1 MFGLKTGGT
10 LLLLFTS
17 LIAYSSYVS
26 AHNRNGTS
34 AICENY
40 NPRLNS
46 CGAKTLITSHN
57 TPQKLKPKKIYEK
70 ASIYEGLNENK
81 NRKSLKNLMGVDPT
95 SIPWCAA
102 FINAI
107 LEREGFEGT
116 NDNRARSFAKY
127 GEKVVSPEVGDIVV
141 LRSHV
146 GIFVEYK
153 QINDTLY
160 VGILGGN
167 QSNSVKVS
175 YFPVKKI
182 IAIRRPIA

>member
-1 MFGLKTGGT
+1 MFSLKTGGT

-34 AICENY
+34 AICEDY
-40 NPRLNS
+40 NPRTGS
-46 CGAKTLITSHN
+46 CGAKTLITSH
-57 TPQKLKPKKIYEK
+57 TQPKPKPKVIYEK
-70 ASIYEGLNENK
+70 ASKYEGLNENS
-81 NRKSLKNLMGVDPT
+81 NRKTLKGLVGIDPVAV
-95 SIPWCAA
+95 PWCAA

-107 LEREGFEGT
+107 LEREGYVGT
-116 NDNRARSFAKY
+116 NDNRARSFINY

-141 LRSHV
+141 FRSHV
-146 GIFVEYK
+146 GIFIEYK

-160 VGILGGN
+160 VGVLGGN

-182 IAIRRPIA
+182 LAIRRPIA

>member
-1 MFGLKTGGT
+1 M
-10 LLLLFTS
+10 
-17 LIAYSSYVS
+17 
-26 AHNRNGTS
+26 
-34 AICENY
+34 
-40 NPRLNS
+40 
-46 CGAKTLITSHN
+46 
-57 TPQKLKPKKIYEK
+57 
-70 ASIYEGLNENK
+70 
-81 NRKSLKNLMGVDPT
+81 
-95 SIPWCAA
+95 
-102 FINAI
+102 NAI

-116 NDNRARSFAKY
+116 NDNRARSFANY
-127 GEKVVSPEVGDIVV
+127 GEKVISPEVGDIVV

-160 VGILGGN
+160 VGVLGGN

>member
-10 LLLLFTS
+10 CLLLFLT
-17 LIAYSSYVS
+17 LLAYSSYVS

-40 NPRLNS
+40 NPRTGS
-46 CGAKTLITSHN
+46 CGAKTLITSH
-57 TPQKLKPKKIYEK
+57 TQPKPKPKVIYEK
-70 ASIYEGLNENK
+70 ASKYQGLNENS
-81 NRKSLKNLMGVDPT
+81 NRKTIKSLVGIDPVAV
-95 SIPWCAA
+95 PWCAA

-107 LEREGFEGT
+107 LEREGYIGT
-116 NDNRARSFAKY
+116 NSNRARSFANY
-127 GEKVVSPEVGDIVV
+127 GVKVNSPEVGDIVV
-141 LRSHV
+141 FRSHV

-153 QINDTLY
+153 QVNDTLY
-160 VGILGGN
+160 VGVLGGN

-182 IAIRRPIA
+182 LAIRRPIA